1 MRTNSSSSRTL
12 DQMDPVFVGAGSAP
26 SASRS
31 ASIHSP
37 NSPTRSGQ
45 HRSARRTRMTPTL
58 QSEVAQLFTEIDGL
72 PVLVR
77 LLVKDMLAVM
87 QSDFCSKEA
96 DVHLLLSNTLEKMV
110 DRMRGSSSRR
120 SDRTRQPPATVE
132 MIPGCTPLVS
142 SPAQPNETILRV
154 GPLELDLLDRT
165 AKRGDR
171 HIDLRPR
178 EFRLLKYMMQRRD
191 TLLTRASLLKEV
203 WHYKFVPETNLVD
216 VHMGRLRR
224 KIDGS
229 NEVPMI
235 RNVRGVG
242 FILSETPFPQ
252 GLAREIP
259 KTLPN

>member
-87 QSDFCSKEA
+87 QSDFSSKEA
-96 DVHLLLSNTLEKMV
+96 DVHSLLSNTLEKMV

-120 SDRTRQPPATVE
+120 NDRTKQPPATVE

-154 GPLELDLLDRT
+154 GTAGARSPGSNCEAWRPPHRPATARIPIAQIHDATEGHVADAGEPLE
-165 AKRGDR
+165 RGMA
-171 HIDLRPR
+171 L
-178 EFRLLKYMMQRRD
+178 
-191 TLLTRASLLKEV
+191 
-203 WHYKFVPETNLVD
+203 
-216 VHMGRLRR
+216 
-224 KIDGS
+224 
-229 NEVPMI
+229 
-235 RNVRGVG
+235 
-242 FILSETPFPQ
+242 
-252 GLAREIP
+252 
-259 KTLPN
+259 